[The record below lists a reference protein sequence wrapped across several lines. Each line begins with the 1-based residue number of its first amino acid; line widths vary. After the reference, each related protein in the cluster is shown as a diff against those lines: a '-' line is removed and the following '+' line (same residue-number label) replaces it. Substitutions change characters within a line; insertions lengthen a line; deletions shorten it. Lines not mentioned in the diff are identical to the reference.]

1 MIGRTLLITV
11 ILLAAVLALFAVH
24 GTPSVQARPSSLYTL
39 QSAVVTT
46 ANGASLPMV
55 NFRTAVLETSGTFT
69 GTITFE
75 GTVGGGTWVAVA
87 LADLGSTTRARS
99 TTATAT
105 GKLYMLEDSGGLTAL
120 RARISTYTGGS
131 FTVKARAWGP

>member
-1 MIGRTLLITV
+1 MRRYAAAVAALILV
-11 ILLAAVLALFAVH
+11 AVLAPLAFRGAAVE
-24 GTPSVQARPSSLYTL
+24 ARPSALYIL
-39 QSAVVTT
+39 QNAVVTT
-46 ANGASLPMV
+46 TNGSILPLV
-55 NFRTAVLETSGTFT
+55 NYNTAVVQTVGTFT

-75 GTVGGGTWVAVA
+75 GTVDGATWIAVA

-105 GKLYMLEDSGGLTAL
+105 GKLYMLEDAGGLTMF
-120 RARISTYTGGS
+120 RARISTYTGGT